1 KAVAKMQADL
11 AKDGVFKVTDEI
23 KAKMSELFY
32 GGCCDDAET
41 LATIGDMFK
50 EYGYLCD
57 THTAVAVGVYKKYKE
72 ATGDERPAVIAS
84 TASPYKFADSVL
96 TAVTDKK
103 TDSEFG
109 NVRLLSEVTS
119 TEIPAPI
126 KALENAEVRF
136 KEICEKDKMLDAV
149 YSALQIK

>member
-1 KAVAKMQADL
+1 MQSDL
-11 AKDGVFKVTDEI
+11 SANGVFKVTDEI

-32 GGCCDDAET
+32 GGCCDDEET

-57 THTAVAVGVYKKYKE
+57 THTAVAVGVYKKYKAE
-72 ATGDERPAVIAS
+72 TGDERPAVIAS
-84 TASPYKFADSVL
+84 TASPYKFANSVL

-136 KEICEKDKMLDAV
+136 NEVCDKDKMLDAV
-149 YSALQIK
+149 YEALKIK

>member
-1 KAVAKMQADL
+1 
-11 AKDGVFKVTDEI
+11 
-23 KAKMSELFY
+23 
-32 GGCCDDAET
+32 
-41 LATIGDMFK
+41 MFRALVVIYTK
-50 EYGYLCD
+50 LLWSFDCGS
-57 THTAVAVGVYKKYKE
+57 KKHKE